1 MFHCVPYEDKM
12 QGQSVRSTVRQTFGQ
27 RADLVHHFNS
37 QFPPLLTRISL
48 HAIKKKDLVRS
59 NMTIHIKFLYTGFSI
74 ILFTHV
80 LYIQ

>member
-1 MFHCVPYEDKM
+1 M
-12 QGQSVRSTVRQTFGQ
+12 
-27 RADLVHHFNS
+27 
-37 QFPPLLTRISL
+37 LL
-48 HAIKKKDLVRS
+48 KKDLVRS